1 MNEQPDLSA
10 GARRVMMYAKKL
22 ARDYHHDFITTE
34 HVLLGILDSDR
45 VPRSLKIMQSVHQI
59 DTDGFRSFVVTNL
72 SKFKGPKKPELA
84 DIEPSGRLLKM
95 LTFASCIAQEM
106 DAPVVDIDHLLLSIL
121 VSDSG
126 SGNNIFK
133 LKNIDV
139 DKLYE
144 DIYSKIEPAKQK
156 KKRRTKQKAGSG
168 SNNDADDDAAHQE
181 SVLEKYAVNLTR
193 EAMADNLDPVIGRDD
208 DVYTVIEILSRRSKN
223 NPVLIGEP
231 GVGKTAIVELLAQRI
246 ARHTVPYNL
255 RNKQIYTV
263 DLAQMVAGTI
273 YRGQFEE
280 RLKEVINYAQQ
291 HQDVILFID
300 ELHTLVGAGSTSGSM
315 DASNILKPAL
325 ARGKICCIG
334 ATTLQEYKEHV
345 EGDGAL
351 ERRFQSVLVE
361 EPTNQDTTQILKGIK
376 HKYEEYH
383 NVRYTR
389 AILTEIVRLC
399 DRYIPDKNFPDK
411 AIDMLDEAGARLKIA
426 RCDTTE
432 LENTVEQLEEVINNK
447 NKCVENQE
455 FDTALGYRQTEEE
468 LAVVLER
475 LIETQQQIE
484 TNTAKPIKV
493 TVNDIR
499 QLVSDRSG
507 VPVTALEQK
516 EADRLKKLSMYMKHD
531 VIGQDDG
538 IDKIC
543 NAIKRNRA
551 GVSDP
556 NRPICSLLFLGPTGV
571 GKTHLAKVLGEQ
583 MFHDGH
589 FKQYDMSE
597 FSERHSVSKLIG
609 SPPGYV
615 GYGEGGDLTE
625 FVRLN
630 PYSVLLFDEVEKA
643 HPEVLQVFLQLL
655 EYGKLTD
662 SEGADVNFKNTIVI
676 LTSNIGAHKFEKMNS
691 VGFATTGNDTT
702 TGVLEELKKTYAPEF
717 INRLDEIVVFKK
729 LEQEHIKHVTT
740 LLLKQLKKTLRR
752 NTKIIMTFDDTL
764 VDYLV
769 DMNKDTAYGA
779 RPLRRLIT
787 EHVET
792 PLADRIIEDP
802 NDIKSIFVNVR
813 AEEVKFD
820 VTHSNQPTLRPLEIE
835 PDQ

>member
-1 MNEQPDLSA
+1 MNEQPELSA
-10 GARRVMMYAKKL
+10 GARRVMMFAKKL
-22 ARDYHHDFITTE
+22 AREYHHEFITTE
-34 HVLLGILDSDR
+34 HVLLSTLDSDR
-45 VPRSLKIMQSVHQI
+45 VPKSIKIMQSVHGI
-59 DTDGFRSFVVTNL
+59 DTDAFRAFVISNL
-72 SKFKGPKKPELA
+72 SKYKGPELPQL
-84 DIEPSGRLLKM
+84 DQIEPSERLLKM
-95 LTFASCIAQEM
+95 LTYASCIAQEM
-106 DAPVVDIDHLLLSIL
+106 ESSHVDIDHLMLSIL

-144 DIYSKIEPAKQK
+144 DIYSKMITTKTK
-156 KKRRTKQKAGSG
+156 RKRRTKQRTGSG
-168 SNNDADDDAAHQE
+168 TNNDTEDDLTQRE
-181 SVLEKYAVNLTR
+181 SILEKYAVNLTR
-193 EAMADNLDPVIGRDD
+193 EAMADNIDPVIGRED
-208 DVYTVIEILSRRSKN
+208 DVYAVIEILSRRSKN

-246 ARHTVPYNL
+246 AKQTVPFNL

-280 RLKEVINYAQQ
+280 RLKEVITYAQN
-291 HQDVILFID
+291 HPDVILFID

-351 ERRFQSVLVE
+351 ERRFQSVLIE
-361 EPTNQDTTQILKGIK
+361 EPTSRDTTQILKGIK
-376 HKYEEYH
+376 HKYEEFH
-383 NVRYTR
+383 NVKYTL

-411 AIDMLDEAGARLKIA
+411 AIDMLDEAGARIKIA
-426 RCDTTE
+426 RCDT
-432 LENTVEQLEEVINNK
+432 EQLETTVHKLEQAINNK
-447 NKCVENQE
+447 NRCVENQE
-455 FDTALGYRQTEEE
+455 FDTALGFRETEEHLTIE
-468 LAVVLER
+468 LEQ
-475 LIETQQQIE
+475 LILVQQQVE
-484 TNTAKPIKV
+484 DNTAKPIKV
-493 TVNDIR
+493 TTDDIR

-516 EADRLKKLSMYMKHD
+516 EAERLKKLSTYMKHD

-597 FSERHSVSKLIG
+597 FSERHSISKLIG

-615 GYGEGGDLTE
+615 GYGEGGELTE

-662 SEGADVNFKNTIVI
+662 SEGADVNFKNTIII

-691 VGFATTGNDTT
+691 VGFASSDDDTT
-702 TGVLEELKKTYAPEF
+702 AGVLEELRKQYAPEF
-717 INRLDEIVVFKK
+717 INRLDEIVVFQK
-729 LEQEHIKHVTT
+729 LEPEHLKHVTT
-740 LLLKQLKKTLRR
+740 LLLKRLKKTLRR
-752 NTKIIMTFDDTL
+752 NTKIVMNFDDSL
-764 VDYLV
+764 VDHLV
-769 DMNKDTAYGA
+769 DLNKDTAYGA

-792 PLADRIIEDP
+792 ALADRIIEDP
-802 NDIKSIFVNVR
+802 NDIKSIFVSVR
-813 AEEVKFD
+813 ADVVKFD
-820 VTHSNQPTLRPLEIE
+820 VIHSNQPTLLPLEIT